1 MAEKPV
7 REKLT
12 VLPVR
17 VADWHYA
24 TLCRMAQRRGVG
36 LGEVLRAILN
46 QAFQNE
52 RPTS

>member
-1 MAEKPV
+1 VKK

-17 VADWHYA
+17 VADWHFSV
-24 TLCRMAQRRGVG
+24 LCRMAHSRGVG

-46 QAFQNE
+46 QVFENE